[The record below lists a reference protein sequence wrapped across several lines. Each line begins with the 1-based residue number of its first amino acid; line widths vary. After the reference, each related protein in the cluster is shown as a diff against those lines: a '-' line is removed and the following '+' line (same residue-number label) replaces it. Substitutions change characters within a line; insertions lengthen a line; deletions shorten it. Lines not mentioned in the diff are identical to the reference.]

1 MTALT
6 DIDHEAPVIT
16 HHHVDISA
24 PLDVVWHLHV
34 DVNEWPS
41 WNQEITAAKIEGQ
54 FERGNSFT
62 WTSWGLTVTSTIHVV
77 EDHSR
82 TLWSGP
88 LQGIMGIHEWRFE
101 QTRGAVHVAIDE
113 SWSGDPV
120 EADRDSLRA
129 ALDKSLV
136 AWLGRLKTQA
146 ESGSS
151 GPAYDKPTVPDAAD
165 PGR

>member
-1 MTALT
+1 MTAFT
-6 DIDHEAPVIT
+6 GIDREAPIIT
-16 HHHVDISA
+16 HHQVDISA
-24 PLDVVWHLHV
+24 PLDVVWYLHV
-34 DVNEWPS
+34 DVSQWPS

-101 QTRGAVHVAIDE
+101 QTRGGVHVATDE

-120 EADRDSLRA
+120 EADPDSLRA

>member
-1 MTALT
+1 MTAFT
-6 DIDHEAPVIT
+6 GIDREAPIIT
-16 HHHVDISA
+16 HHQVDISA

-54 FERGNSFT
+54 FEQGNSFT
-62 WTSWGLTVTSTIHVV
+62 WTSWDVTVTSTIHVV

-101 QTRGAVHVAIDE
+101 QTRSGVHVATDE

-120 EADRDSLRA
+120 EADPDSLRA

>member
-1 MTALT
+1 MTAFT
-6 DIDHEAPVIT
+6 GIDREAPIIT
-16 HHHVDISA
+16 HHQVDISA

-54 FERGNSFT
+54 FEQGNSFT
-62 WTSWGLTVTSTIHVV
+62 WTSWDVTVTSTIHVV

-101 QTRGAVHVAIDE
+101 QTRGGVHVATDE

-120 EADRDSLRA
+120 EADPDSLRA

>member
-1 MTALT
+1 MKMTT
-6 DIDHEAPVIT
+6 FSDIDRDAPVVT
-16 HHHVDISA
+16 HHQVDISA
-24 PLDVVWHLHV
+24 PLDVVWHLHT

-41 WNQEITAAKIEGQ
+41 WNQEITAATIDGE
-54 FERGNSFT
+54 FEPGNSFT
-62 WTSWGLTVTSTIHVV
+62 WTSWDFTVTSTIHVV

-101 QTRGAVHVAIDE
+101 QTRGGVHVTTVE

-120 EADRDSLRA
+120 EADPDSLRA

-136 AWLGRLKTQA
+136 AWLGRMKTQA
-146 ESGSS
+146 ESGS
-151 GPAYDKPTVPDAAD
+151 
-165 PGR
+165 

>member
-1 MTALT
+1 MTMLT
-6 DIDHEAPVIT
+6 DIDRDAPVVT
-16 HHHVDISA
+16 HHQVDIAA
-24 PLDVVWHLHV
+24 PLDLVWHLHT

-41 WNQEITAAKIEGQ
+41 WNPEITAAKIDGG
-54 FERGNSFT
+54 FERGHSFT
-62 WTSWGLTVTSTIHVV
+62 WTSWGVTVTSTIHIVE

-88 LQGIMGIHEWRFE
+88 AQGIMGIHEWRFE
-101 QTRGAVHVAIDE
+101 QTPSGVHVATNE

-120 EADRDSLRA
+120 ETDPDSLHA

-146 ESGSS
+146 ESAS
-151 GPAYDKPTVPDAAD
+151 
-165 PGR
+165 

>member
-1 MTALT
+1 MTAFT
-6 DIDHEAPVIT
+6 GIDREAPIIT
-16 HHHVDISA
+16 HHQVDISA

-54 FERGNSFT
+54 FEQGNSFT
-62 WTSWGLTVTSTIHVV
+62 WTSWDVTVTSTIHVV

-101 QTRGAVHVAIDE
+101 QTRGGVHVATDE

-120 EADRDSLRA
+120 EADPDSLRA

-136 AWLGRLKTQA
+136 AWLERLKTQA
-146 ESGSS
+146 ESGS
-151 GPAYDKPTVPDAAD
+151 
-165 PGR
+165 